1 MSFLRKS
8 NKPDFII
15 IAEELGEIATEDMRV
30 IDFLK
35 KILKS
40 KNYEGEFVK
49 NFCDNT
55 ITARLE
61 KEREEKQSKEKE
73 FELEKKAT

>member
-15 IAEELGEIATEDMRV
+15 IAEKLGEIATEDMRV
-30 IDFLK
+30 IDLK
-35 KILKS
+35 KIIKS

-49 NFCDNT
+49 NF
-55 ITARLE
+55 
-61 KEREEKQSKEKE
+61 
-73 FELEKKAT
+73 